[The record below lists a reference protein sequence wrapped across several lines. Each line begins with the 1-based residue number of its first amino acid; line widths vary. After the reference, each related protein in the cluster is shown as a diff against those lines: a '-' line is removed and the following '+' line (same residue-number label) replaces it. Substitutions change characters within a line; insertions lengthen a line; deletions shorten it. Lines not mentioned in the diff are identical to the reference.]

1 MRGFQQDKSLLYCF
15 EHYYSPHLSHF
26 NFALLAKINIETF
39 FLLSHNS
46 FIHSLFFFLWF
57 FSSKSLFS
65 HHIHQQQQQQQ
76 QYPQCQIDID
86 QEALETSNVVVI
98 KVDHL
103 IYLNVETIVIEIVTF
118 LLVQKAGREG

>member
-1 MRGFQQDKSLLYCF
+1 MRGFQQDKSLPYCF
-15 EHYYSPHLSHF
+15 EHYHSPHLSHF
-26 NFALLAKINIETF
+26 NFCPASKKITLKHF
-39 FLLSHNS
+39 SSVSHNS
-46 FIHSLFFFLWF
+46 LTHSLSFPLV

-65 HHIHQQQQQQQ
+65 HHIHQQQQ

-86 QEALETSNVVVI
+86 QEALETNNVVVI

-118 LLVQKAGREG
+118 LLAQKAGREG